1 MKPCKLAWKNK
12 STLISPIRSFG
23 SIVPG
28 KCPESDVRGRFWS
41 TASRLLEFIL
51 RKNYSMLFVG
61 VHVTP
66 PKLSSARMTDDDDA
80 ELEESILA
88 RFDCSPVRVELLA

>member
-28 KCPESDVRGRFWS
+28 KCPESD
-41 TASRLLEFIL
+41 
-51 RKNYSMLFVG
+51 K
-61 VHVTP
+61 VT
-66 PKLSSARMTDDDDA
+66 MTDDDDA